1 MKHIKALH
9 NRIEKIENILL
20 FKGEAKFYEK
30 LSNENITK
38 LFFCL
43 TKDELQRVITEP
55 DDVVEILIE
64 DYYNKYSN
72 VMDDIFPSDH
82 QLKLAIDEI
91 DFTVKYINSLSKFE
105 KLRLQQNDPKALNKL
120 SELIKHK
127 RNKKGLNSYANNY
140 LS

>member
-1 MKHIKALH
+1 MRNIKALH

-20 FKGEAKFYEK
+20 FKGEPKFYEK

-64 DYYNKYSN
+64 DYYNKYSDI
-72 VMDDIFPSDH
+72 MDDIFPSDQ
-82 QLKLAIDEI
+82 QLRLAIDEI
-91 DFTVKYINSLSKFE
+91 DFTVNYMNSLTRIE

>member
-1 MKHIKALH
+1 MKNIKALH

-20 FKGEAKFYEK
+20 FKGEPKFYQK
-30 LSNENITK
+30 LNNEEITK

-43 TKDELQRVITEP
+43 TKDELQSVITEP

-64 DYYNKYSN
+64 DYYNKYS
-72 VMDDIFPSDH
+72 DILDEIFPSDQ
-82 QLKLAIDEI
+82 QLRLAIDEI
-91 DFTVKYINSLSKFE
+91 DFIVKYMNSLTRIE